1 MWDTAGLSTVTL
13 GLLMGA
19 RHALDADHVVA
30 VTTVSSERRGFRSS
44 CAIGAAWGLGHAV
57 VLLVAGG
64 VMVAFKATIPDAWAN
79 FFEAC
84 VGIMLVGLGLSLGLT
99 LLRERLP
106 IHPHAHSEEEGTPVS
121 LHSHRETVEHSHGH
135 TLPPELKSLCI
146 GMVHGLAGSA
156 MVPLLLVSTTHSALG
171 GILYLSVFG
180 LGSIAGMV
188 AVAAAL
194 NVPFVYAQARSA
206 AAQAGLQAVAGFT
219 SMALGGGILMSLL
232 S

>member
-1 MWDTAGLSTVTL
+1 
-13 GLLMGA
+13 
-19 RHALDADHVVA
+19 
-30 VTTVSSERRGFRSS
+30 
-44 CAIGAAWGLGHAV
+44 
-57 VLLVAGG
+57 
-64 VMVAFKATIPDAWAN
+64 
-79 FFEAC
+79 
-84 VGIMLVGLGLSLGLT
+84 
-99 LLRERLP
+99 
-106 IHPHAHSEEEGTPVS
+106 
-121 LHSHRETVEHSHGH
+121 
-135 TLPPELKSLCI
+135 
-146 GMVHGLAGSA
+146 